1 MEPLVLRDE
10 EPLDDVVVVVRGGE
24 MASDFVRR
32 SAQNAYDEVGI
43 YALSVFCALDD
54 PPEVLCGA
62 EPFLAR
68 YRKVR
73 MSRVGRLRSEGFPL
87 IPTLGRPHYDI
98 VLPDLSPQTLARLDA
113 AFDDAID
120 NPGLTHR

>member
-1 MEPLVLRDE
+1 VEPLVLRDE
-10 EPLDDVVVVVRGGE
+10 DPLDDVVVVVRGGE

-43 YALSVFCALDD
+43 YAVSVFCALDD
-54 PPEVLCGA
+54 SPEALCGT

-73 MSRVGRLRSEGFPL
+73 MSTVGRLRGLGFPL

-98 VLPDLSPQTLARLDA
+98 VLPDLGAQTLGRLDA

-120 NPGLTHR
+120 NPGVVGR